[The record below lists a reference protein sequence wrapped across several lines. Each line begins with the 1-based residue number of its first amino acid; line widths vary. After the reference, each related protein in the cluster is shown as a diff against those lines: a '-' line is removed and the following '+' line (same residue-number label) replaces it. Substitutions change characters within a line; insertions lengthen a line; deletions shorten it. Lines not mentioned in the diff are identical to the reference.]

1 MAAGTGTVMS
11 GRTALAQQMSGATG
25 SAFDTG
31 GMAWSFDPRVNL
43 RGQAERML
51 GSAPPPSSPNQR
63 AWTLDGA
70 VTLEERF
77 MVPGQA
83 SAGSK
88 APSAEYV
95 TNLSPSVVLSGQTQR
110 VTVNL
115 NYRPQ
120 AQYYLENKKQNR
132 IDQNLTGSAQATI
145 IPEAVFVDA
154 RALTTVQSRVANQ
167 APQGLSTLNK
177 QDTIQTSN
185 FSISP
190 YAKKRFG
197 SLGTLEGGY
206 SFSDLIRSNATST
219 IPGAANNGS
228 TLTNKVYLGFVTG
241 ESLGRFNDNILA
253 SATKFDGAGIMQNA
267 HRYIANNELGYAITR
282 NITMLAAGGIEDIR
296 YGGTP
301 GVRISDAIWSV
312 GVTLRPN
319 DLSTLTMRYAHR
331 DGISAPSLD
340 ATYQPFARIRLT
352 LRYADGLASDAE
364 EIQNRLATASLDSAG
379 NAYDSSTGAPIFGSS
394 NTFSPQSALNRV
406 KTMTS
411 SIIYILDRD
420 TVSVGLTRTQR
431 SPLSVQAGAP
441 AANSSSLLGNL
452 SWMHEFTSDVSVS
465 SFLQYGTQSTASL
478 AGGDSKLL
486 LATVSTGYAISQT
499 LTASLR
505 YMLNKRSSNTP
516 TGNTTQ
522 HMIIVSLH
530 KGF

>member
-319 DLSTLTMRYAHR
+319 DLSTLTMRYA
-331 DGISAPSLD
+331 
-340 ATYQPFARIRLT
+340 
-352 LRYADGLASDAE
+352 DGLASDAE